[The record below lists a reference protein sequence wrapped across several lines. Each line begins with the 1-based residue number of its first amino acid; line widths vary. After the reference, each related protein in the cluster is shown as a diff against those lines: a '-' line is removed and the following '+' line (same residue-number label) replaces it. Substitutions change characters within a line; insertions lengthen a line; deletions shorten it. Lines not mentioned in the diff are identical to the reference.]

1 MKKINTLFFILFLTF
16 IPKKLVSLENKIL
29 IKIDN
34 EIITTVDVFNEIN
47 YLTALNPSFLS
58 LDDNEKYNIAINSL
72 QRDRI
77 KEIEILKNT
86 SNLDID
92 EIFLAKLVENVYSQ
106 LNFKNLEDFEKHLIN
121 NQSNFDYFKNKLMVE
136 NIWNELIYVKFNNKV
151 KINRDK
157 LQKIILSNEKKELIS
172 LNLSEITF
180 KIENT
185 EDLNNKYELIK
196 KDINEKGFENAAII
210 HSVSE
215 TSSKGGKI
223 GWVNENAINNI
234 VKKRINNLD
243 INNFSE
249 PIVIP
254 GGFLIIKINDIKKE
268 KLSEENIDKKVD
280 ELIKIET
287 NQQLQNFSNIYF
299 EKVKKNVIINVQ

>member
-1 MKKINTLFFILFLTF
+1 MKKINTIFFILFLTF

>member
-157 LQKIILSNEKKELIS
+157 LQKIILSNEKKQLIS

>member
-1 MKKINTLFFILFLTF
+1 MKKINTLFFILFLAF

-58 LDDNEKYNIAINSL
+58 LGNNEKYNIAINSL

-121 NQSNFDYFKNKLMVE
+121 NQSNFDYFKNKLTVE

-234 VKKRINNLD
+234 VKKGINNLD

>member
-1 MKKINTLFFILFLTF
+1 MKKINTLFFILFLAF

-58 LDDNEKYNIAINSL
+58 LGNNEKYNIAINSL

-121 NQSNFDYFKNKLMVE
+121 NQSNFDYFKKKLTVE

-234 VKKRINNLD
+234 VKKGINNLD

>member
-234 VKKRINNLD
+234 VKKGINNLD

>member
-58 LDDNEKYNIAINSL
+58 LGNNEKYNIAINSL

>member
-234 VKKRINNLD
+234 VKKGINNLD

-268 KLSEENIDKKVD
+268 KLSKENIDKKVD

>member
-106 LNFKNLEDFEKHLIN
+106 LNFINLEDFEKHLIN

>member
-58 LDDNEKYNIAINSL
+58 LGNNEKYNIAINSL

-121 NQSNFDYFKNKLMVE
+121 NQSNFDYFKNKLTVE

-234 VKKRINNLD
+234 VKKGINNLD

>member
-106 LNFKNLEDFEKHLIN
+106 LNFKNLEDFKKHLIN
-121 NQSNFDYFKNKLMVE
+121 NQSNFDYFKNKLTVE

>member
-58 LDDNEKYNIAINSL
+58 LGNNEKYNIAINSL

-121 NQSNFDYFKNKLMVE
+121 NQSNFDYFKNKLTVE

-157 LQKIILSNEKKELIS
+157 LQKIILSNEKKQLIS

-234 VKKRINNLD
+234 VKKGINNLD

>member
-1 MKKINTLFFILFLTF
+1 MKKINTLFFILFLAF

-58 LDDNEKYNIAINSL
+58 LGNNEKYNIAINSL

-121 NQSNFDYFKNKLMVE
+121 NQSNFDYFKNKLTVE

-234 VKKRINNLD
+234 VKKGINNLD

-280 ELIKIET
+280 ELTKIET